1 MHRLL
6 LPFTEGIDASAIDYA
21 LTIAHR
27 AHGTLVVVS
36 YLRIA
41 PKKSGKPAYPRA
53 GALEQSQDFM
63 ASLRYKADCR
73 HVHVEVLE
81 FYSQDI
87 PGSVQ
92 QLAHEFEC
100 DAVMVFTRSGKAVLL
115 ANSEAQQLIQNQSI
129 PLFMVR
135 LMARRPI
142 RSKVKAWLAYAA
154 SLKKKQPERLHSALA
169 AQNVI
174 AVPQERSQLEQ
185 VVADS
190 TTN

>member
-36 YLRIA
+36 YLRTV
-41 PKKSGKPAYPRA
+41 PKKSGKLAYPRA

-73 HVHVEVLE
+73 HVHVEIIEL
-81 FYSQDI
+81 YSQDI

-92 QLAHEFEC
+92 QLAHKYEC
-100 DAVMVFTRSGKAVLL
+100 DAVMVFTRNGKAVLL
-115 ANSEAQQLIQNQSI
+115 SNSEAQALIQNQAI

-135 LMARRPI
+135 LMTHRPI
-142 RSKVKAWLAYAA
+142 KSKVKDWLAYAA
-154 SLKKKQPERLHSALA
+154 SFKKAQPARSHSALA
-169 AQNVI
+169 AQGVL
-174 AVPQERSQLEQ
+174 AVPQEHSQLEQ

-190 TTN
+190 TTL